1 MMKKVKF
8 LSLAFIVV
16 LLACGAN
23 TETDAEAEKEDLC
36 ANSDI
41 DNFDSFLGIKYGTNE
56 LKLKGILGEFTGGE
70 YTVDSSAFIYY
81 FKRVENA
88 PISIWV
94 NGATGNVE
102 TIFMEILGYADV
114 FDKDVADA
122 VKEFKMDDCDSR
134 FFGMTYAELTKT
146 MGKPT
151 SEETIEDGVKSLTYD
166 SKDFKTAVNFKI
178 YPSQGDKCSSI
189 SVNWFY

>member
-1 MMKKVKF
+1 MKKIKF

-23 TETDAEAEKEDLC
+23 TESDKETEKEDKC
-36 ANSDI
+36 PNSDI

-94 NGATGNVE
+94 NGTSGNVE
-102 TIFMEILGYADV
+102 TIFMEILGYEDV
-114 FDKDVADA
+114 FEQDLADA
-122 VKEFKMDDCDSR
+122 VKEFKIHECDSR
-134 FFGMTYAELTKT
+134 FFGMKYDELVKT

-151 SEETIEDGVKSLTYD
+151 TEETLEEGVKSLTYD

-178 YPSQGDKCSSI
+178 YPSQANMCSSV

>member
-1 MMKKVKF
+1 MKKIKF

-23 TETDAEAEKEDLC
+23 TESDKETEKEDKC
-36 ANSDI
+36 PNSDI

-94 NGATGNVE
+94 NGTSGNVE
-102 TIFMEILGYADV
+102 TIFMEILGYEDV
-114 FDKDVADA
+114 FEQDLADA
-122 VKEFKMDDCDSR
+122 VKEFKIDECDSR
-134 FFGMTYAELTKT
+134 FFGMKYDELVKT

-151 SEETIEDGVKSLTYD
+151 TEETLEEGVKSLTYD

-178 YPSQGDKCSSI
+178 YPSQANMCSSV